1 MRKFIEKLVEGGL
14 LLSGSV
20 TSLTILL
27 IIFFLFKEA
36 TGLFNSPS
44 VEEGYVL
51 AVNQENPVRHLSPE
65 KIMDIFDSEITN
77 WNEVGGIDEE
87 ILLVRLSDLTNY
99 FSEEELGD
107 EFQFIPEKISELV
120 GREPGIIA
128 FSHINI

>member
-87 ILLVRLSDLTNY
+87 RSFWSVFLI
-99 FSEEELGD
+99 
-107 EFQFIPEKISELV
+107 
-120 GREPGIIA
+120 
-128 FSHINI
+128 